1 MSLDSKL
8 QKMKGKTFLHRTITK
23 RIIDFQIMDEVVII
37 STDVNLISIK
47 LDKAEKTLEEFLP
60 AEPEAPKG
68 LVKFSE
74 DKRWSDLKDAAY
86 AMVDKLKTE
95 GGEKHIPTAI
105 AINQTIG
112 TIVGMMKVEIEA
124 VKLTQK

>member
-1 MSLDSKL
+1 MSIESKL
-8 QKMKGKTFLHRTITK
+8 VKMKGKTFLHRTVIK
-23 RIIDFQIMDEVVII
+23 RVIDFQLINDVVII
-37 STDVNLISIK
+37 STDVNIVSIK
-47 LDKAEKTLEEFLP
+47 LDKAEKALEEFLP

-86 AMVDKLKTE
+86 AMVDKLKAE
-95 GGEKHIPTAI
+95 GGEKHIPTAS
-105 AINQTIG
+105 AINSTIG
-112 TIVGMMKVEIEA
+112 SIVGMMKVEIEA